1 MSWASQNTDELRLYA
16 SQVFNKHYLSYC
28 YTHAALFTG
37 KVTDEVFAEHLR
49 QNTGFD
55 IAGTTFRQYRNGSR
69 FSVQFYAVISQL
81 FNVPLAQF
89 LLIPEQAES
98 DFQNQL
104 SARFVV
110 LKDMLTQETV
120 AAIAPA
126 QATMLGINSN
136 VCALVVTA
144 HNNSNS
150 KLSNGNIALIDT
162 SVKDVSIRGDYVVI
176 VNNSTTIV
184 NLVRSGIDGEVVLK
198 MDSDGETE
206 SINIKTKNVTIVG
219 KVIGKIG

>member
-16 SQVFNKHYLSYC
+16 SQVFKKHFLSYC

-37 KVTDEVFAEHLR
+37 KVTDEAFAEHLR
-49 QNTGFD
+49 QQTGFD

-104 SARFVV
+104 GTRFVV
-110 LKDMLTQETV
+110 LKDLSTQETI

-126 QATMLGINSN
+126 QAAMLGINNN
-136 VCALVVTA
+136 VCALVVSA
-144 HNNSNS
+144 HNNSNT

-162 SVKDVSIRGDYVVI
+162 GVKDVSVSGDYVVM
-176 VNNSTTIV
+176 VKDMPTIV
-184 NLVRSGIDGEVVLK
+184 NIVRTGFNDDVVLK
-198 MDSDGETE
+198 VDNDGQSE
-206 SINIKTKNVTIVG
+206 SVNLKTKNLIIVG